1 MSPDPFYLATDLNPK
16 ALDVARRTAEHSHLS
31 LDLIQTDLASALLPH
46 LRGKIDILIF
56 NPPYVVTPEDEL
68 HEAQRKRGIEASW
81 AGGRDGI
88 EVLLRLLPQALELIS
103 ETGAFYL
110 LLIEENLRA
119 VVPKLK
125 ELFPKLTYLI
135 KRECPGERQ
144 IIVRLEKN

>member
-1 MSPDPFYLATDLNPK
+1 MIPDPFYLATDLNPK
-16 ALDVARRTAEHSHLS
+16 ALDAARRMAEHNHLS
-31 LDLIQTDLASALLPH
+31 LDLVQTDLASALLPR

-68 HEAQRKRGIEASW
+68 HEAQRKKDIEASW

-88 EVLLRLLPQALELIS
+88 EVLLRLLPQALELLS

-119 VVPKLK
+119 VVPKLR

-144 IIVRLEKN
+144 IIVRLEKH